1 MIQILYTNDSSY
13 NERIIVDAKEY
24 AKQQEFVCTP
34 QKKSR
39 RVTSARRMMIT
50 SLILIIAA
58 CTVFLVGFGSWNVAS
73 EAMSQEEIL
82 INQIPELSND
92 VKQCIKQTVFSLE
105 DNTLKEAKIAEKKL
119 VVKKAIAPNGK
130 KYDTIAY
137 LSIPSLGIEYPV
149 LATTTTE
156 LLKVSLNKY
165 WGPNPNQVGNLC
177 IVGHNYRNSRFFSKV
192 PNLVEGDSIDITD
205 LSGKTITYKVYS
217 KYEVDP
223 SDVSCTTQL
232 TNGRR
237 EITLITCTD
246 DSKYRVVVKARQ
258 VK

>member
-39 RVTSARRMMIT
+39 KVTSARRMMIT

-105 DNTLKEAKIAEKKL
+105 DNTLKEAKVAEKKL

-165 WGPNPNQVGNLC
+165 WGPNPNQEGNLC
-177 IVGHNYRNSRFFSKV
+177 IVGHNYNDSRFFGKLNQIKQGAEIIITEMDGEKLSYYV
-192 PNLVEGDSIDITD
+192 YQTDMIDPYDT
-205 LSGKTITYKVYS
+205 T
-217 KYEVDP
+217 
-223 SDVSCTTQL
+223 CTSQR
-232 TNGRR
+232 TNGKK
-237 EITLITCTD
+237 EITLITCNYD
-246 DSKYRVVVKARQ
+246 GSQRFIAKARANE
-258 VK
+258 